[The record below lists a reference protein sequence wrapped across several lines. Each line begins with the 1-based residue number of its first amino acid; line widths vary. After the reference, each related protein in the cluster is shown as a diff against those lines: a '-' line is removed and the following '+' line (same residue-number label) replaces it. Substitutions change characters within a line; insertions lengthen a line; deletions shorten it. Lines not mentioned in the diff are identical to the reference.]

1 MYSISRF
8 FKYFFTNVS
17 LIDVSQH
24 KEFKIFLSTLMRYLA
39 FCWRTCTLMSDD
51 PLEASWAPVCK
62 HIPQFHDYFTL
73 IGVQIFNVYEGC
85 FPPCGCEGG
94 VCSLLCFVNYSSC
107 CLF

>member
-1 MYSISRF
+1 M
-8 FKYFFTNVS
+8 S

-24 KEFKIFLSTLMRYLA
+24 KEFKIFFLSTLMRYLA

-73 IGVQIFNVYEGC
+73 IGVQIFNVYEVC
-85 FPPCGCEGG
+85 FPPHVDVQGG
-94 VCSLLCFVNYSSC
+94 VCSLLCFVNNSSC